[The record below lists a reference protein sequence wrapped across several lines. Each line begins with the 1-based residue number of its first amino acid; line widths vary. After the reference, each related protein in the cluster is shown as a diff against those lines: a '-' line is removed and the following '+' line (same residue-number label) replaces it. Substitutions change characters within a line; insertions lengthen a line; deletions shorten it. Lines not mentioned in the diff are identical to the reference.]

1 MSEATAGN
9 AVGEA
14 VRAGVAADPLFLVG
28 VPRSGTTLLYK
39 LLCLHPDAA
48 YISNWMRTAPAVPAL
63 ALANRAYATLRRHP
77 QDDLVRRRPGQR
89 LCERRADGVAQ
100 AAVSQAGRG

>member
-1 MSEATAGN
+1 MSEATVGN

-14 VRAGVAADPLFLVG
+14 VRAGVAAGPLFLVG

-39 LLCLHPDAA
+39 LLCL
-48 YISNWMRTAPAVPAL
+48 
-63 ALANRAYATLRRHP
+63 HP

>member
-1 MSEATAGN
+1 LALMRCGGFRRSSAFGVLRGDEDDTRPPRVSRISEATAGN

-14 VRAGVAADPLFLVG
+14 VRAGVAAGPLFLVG

-39 LLCLHPDAA
+39 LLCLHP
-48 YISNWMRTAPAVPAL
+48 
-63 ALANRAYATLRRHP
+63 

-89 LCERRADGVAQ
+89 LCER
-100 AAVSQAGRG
+100 

>member
-14 VRAGVAADPLFLVG
+14 VRAGVAAGPLFLVG

-39 LLCLHPDAA
+39 LLCLHP
-48 YISNWMRTAPAVPAL
+48 
-63 ALANRAYATLRRHP
+63 
-77 QDDLVRRRPGQR
+77 QDDLVRRRPSQR